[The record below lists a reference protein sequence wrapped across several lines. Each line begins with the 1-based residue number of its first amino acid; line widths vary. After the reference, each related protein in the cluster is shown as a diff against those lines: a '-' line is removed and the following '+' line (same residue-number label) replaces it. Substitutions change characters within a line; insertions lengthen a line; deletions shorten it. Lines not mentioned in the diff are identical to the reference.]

1 MVYYAHEPNHANN
14 KKKEKIM
21 QKFDNVG
28 TDREFQH
35 LCQG

>member
-1 MVYYAHEPNHANN
+1 MIYLAYDLVRKNN
-14 KKKEKIM
+14 KKRGNKM
-21 QKFDNVG
+21 LKFDNVG